1 MKTLK
6 VALISLRDV
15 LVRKKL
21 EKEPLVEAIKLLQF
35 LAKSGVQIAM
45 VSNSNW
51 VMTDTQK
58 PFTDFLQEAAGL
70 KIPLHIKGVDFRA
83 KQDSGAMA
91 DVLKKYGAT
100 PQEAVYIGSTDED
113 MQATRNSGVLF
124 LNAKWYADNSPY
136 GFEFA
141 SALDIARFIDC
152 CCLRPKDWFWKHEF
166 DGFRVLSI
174 APLAE
179 VSKRYPEGAKYSTDA
194 KAAAKFS
201 RGDLRYWGLLMAS
214 RIHFSGIGAEVDYV
228 CPYPGHRTDSPK
240 GLLTN
245 ALKIVAG
252 SLKAQYLDDLLVRH
266 ASAEKSQAIRNSG
279 RQPTPENQLKT
290 TRLRKDPVRTGK
302 LALRYKSPPLRAGKK
317 VLIVDDICTQGHSFE
332 AARLFVQSTGA
343 DAIGISWLK
352 TPGNDY
358 SRVSFVDPAIKSP
371 YLPYSPVKVR
381 TIPHSF
387 NAGIVNNLAAQEIG
401 DAFQAYGTWV
411 WPT

>member
-1 MKTLK
+1 
-6 VALISLRDV
+6 
-15 LVRKKL
+15 
-21 EKEPLVEAIKLLQF
+21 
-35 LAKSGVQIAM
+35 M

-51 VMTDTQK
+51 VFTDTKK
-58 PFTDFLQEAAGL
+58 PFVDFLQEASGL

-83 KQDSGAMA
+83 KQESGAMA
-91 DVLKKYGAT
+91 EVLKKYGAT

-113 MQATRNSGVLF
+113 MQAARNSSVLF
-124 LNAKWYADNSPY
+124 LNAKWYDDNSEY
-136 GFEFA
+136 GFEFS

-152 CCLRPKDWFWKHEF
+152 CCLRPKDWFWMHSHANF
-166 DGFRVLSI
+166 SILAI

-179 VSKRYPEGAKYSTDA
+179 MSKRYPEGAKYSTDA

-266 ASAEKSQAIRNSG
+266 TTAEKSQAIRNSG
-279 RQPTPENQLKT
+279 RQPTPENQLAT

-302 LALRYKSPPLRAGKK
+302 QALR
-317 VLIVDDICTQGHSFE
+317 
-332 AARLFVQSTGA
+332 
-343 DAIGISWLK
+343 
-352 TPGNDY
+352 
-358 SRVSFVDPAIKSP
+358 
-371 YLPYSPVKVR
+371 
-381 TIPHSF
+381 
-387 NAGIVNNLAAQEIG
+387 
-401 DAFQAYGTWV
+401 
-411 WPT
+411 